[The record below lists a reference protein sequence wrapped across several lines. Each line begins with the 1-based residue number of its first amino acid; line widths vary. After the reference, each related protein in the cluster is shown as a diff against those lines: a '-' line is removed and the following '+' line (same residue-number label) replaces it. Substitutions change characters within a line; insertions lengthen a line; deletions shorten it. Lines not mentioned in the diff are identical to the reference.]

1 MLNMMVD
8 MVRKKKKN
16 QQIFNCS
23 KQETKVAKMLSPHNS
38 IINQRVSPPKAVRFV
53 GEILEGAPG

>member
-8 MVRKKKKN
+8 MVRKKKKTSRYL
-16 QQIFNCS
+16 IVPS
-23 KQETKVAKMLSPHNS
+23 RRHKVAKMLSPHNS
-38 IINQRVSPPKAVRFV
+38 IINQPVSPPKAVRFV